1 MSKFKSFF
9 RFLLP
14 GFLIQFYRSIKKNRI
29 NKGLA
34 LQKKRGQGLQKKDL
48 YDCFYEIGIRP
59 GDSLLVHSSLS
70 KIGFV
75 ENGATDVVDSLLELI
90 SDEGDLLMPSSPN
103 GMLQLDFVKKDEV
116 FDVMNTPSVLGSVTE
131 DFRKREGV
139 KRSLNYLEPVCAY
152 GKNSKYL
159 TEGHFGEISP
169 YTKNSPFHRLTE
181 LNGKILYLGV
191 DLDNAGTSLHVL
203 EDSVDFHFPVYASG
217 EFRVK
222 IMDKEGKTHTV
233 TTKAHNPV
241 FSKKRKCNEL
251 IPMFLESGVCQ
262 KVYIGNAE
270 SYLFDAKKMLDLM
283 IERYE
288 SQKIT
293 MYTPKGRF

>member
-1 MSKFKSFF
+1 MSKFKSIF

-14 GFLIQFYRSIKKNRI
+14 GFLIQFYRSNKKNRI
-29 NKGLA
+29 NKSLA
-34 LQKKRGQGLQKKDL
+34 LQKKRGQGLNKKDL
-48 YDCFYEIGIRP
+48 YDRFYEIGIRP

-75 ENGATDVVDSLLELI
+75 ENGAVDVVDSLLELI

-103 GMLQLDFVKKDEV
+103 GLLQIDFLKNDEV
-116 FDVMNTPSVLGSVTE
+116 FDVKKTPSALGSITE
-131 DFRKREGV
+131 NFRNRDGV
-139 KRSLNYLEPVCAY
+139 QRSLNYLEPVCAY
-152 GKNSKYL
+152 GKNAKYL
-159 TEGHFGEISP
+159 TEGHFGEVSP

-203 EDSVDFHFPVYASG
+203 EDSVDFHFPVYASS

-222 IMDKEGKTHTV
+222 IKDEKGVVHMV
-233 TTKAHNPV
+233 STKAHNPV
-241 FSKKRKCNEL
+241 FSKKRKCNDL
-251 IPMFLESGVCQ
+251 IPMFIEHGVCE
-262 KVYIGNAE
+262 KVQIGNAE

-283 IERYE
+283 LEKYNSE
-288 SQKIT
+288 KIT
-293 MYTPKGRF
+293 MYTPKGQF

>member
-139 KRSLNYLEPVCAY
+139 KRSLNYL
-152 GKNSKYL
+152 
-159 TEGHFGEISP
+159 
-169 YTKNSPFHRLTE
+169 
-181 LNGKILYLGV
+181 
-191 DLDNAGTSLHVL
+191 
-203 EDSVDFHFPVYASG
+203 
-217 EFRVK
+217 
-222 IMDKEGKTHTV
+222 
-233 TTKAHNPV
+233 
-241 FSKKRKCNEL
+241 
-251 IPMFLESGVCQ
+251 
-262 KVYIGNAE
+262 
-270 SYLFDAKKMLDLM
+270 
-283 IERYE
+283 
-288 SQKIT
+288 
-293 MYTPKGRF
+293 